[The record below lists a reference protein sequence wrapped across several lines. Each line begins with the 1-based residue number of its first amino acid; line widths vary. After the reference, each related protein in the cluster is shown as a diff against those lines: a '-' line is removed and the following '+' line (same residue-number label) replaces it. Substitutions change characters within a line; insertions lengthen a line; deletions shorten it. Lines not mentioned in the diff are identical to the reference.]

1 MVEINCSCSR
11 ACTHHKAFYESN
23 MKQLCCLNASDTSQL
38 LGYFSLDKEICSTQ
52 SRSSLIMN
60 TQVINV
66 GHKEN
71 GNKLVQQWLVA
82 TNINPAQRAVWFAME
97 IKSFETIAESPAI

>member
-1 MVEINCSCSR
+1 
-11 ACTHHKAFYESN
+11 
-23 MKQLCCLNASDTSQL
+23 
-38 LGYFSLDKEICSTQ
+38 
-52 SRSSLIMN
+52 MN

-82 TNINPAQRAVWFAME
+82 TNINPAQRAVRFAME
-97 IKSFETIAESPAI
+97 IKSFETIAESPAV

>member
-1 MVEINCSCSR
+1 
-11 ACTHHKAFYESN
+11 
-23 MKQLCCLNASDTSQL
+23 
-38 LGYFSLDKEICSTQ
+38 
-52 SRSSLIMN
+52 MN

-82 TNINPAQRAVWFAME
+82 TNINPAQRAVRFAME
-97 IKSFETIAESPAI
+97 IKSFETIAESPAVWNGFFLIVIGIQFF